1 MTVTDEPDVLVNGT
15 PIDDREA
22 RLSEGADELATHRTS
37 VLAHRN
43 TLVVVAGALT
53 TTGLTAILL
62 AWYGA
67 AQSTLVEEQIPYL
80 ISGGLLGLAL
90 AVIGALTYFA
100 HWLTV
105 LVRQGQEQETRRL
118 EDHAALM
125 AELRAWRDD
134 QDLHRR
140 TREEESDA
148 PARSPRR
155 ARPIRSAPRRS

>member
-1 MTVTDEPDVLVNGT
+1 VKATDEPDVLVNGT

-105 LVRQGQEQETRRL
+105 LVRQGQEQEARRV

-125 AELRAWRDD
+125 AELRAWRDE
-134 QDLHRR
+134 RR
-140 TREEESDA
+140 AREEESDA

-155 ARPIRSAPRRS
+155 ARQLRSTSGRS

>member
-1 MTVTDEPDVLVNGT
+1 MTDSDEPDVLVNGT

-22 RLSEGADELATHRTS
+22 RLAEGADELATTRAS
-37 VLAHRN
+37 VLAHKN

-62 AWYGA
+62 AWFGA

-105 LVRQGQEQETRRL
+105 LVQDGREQETRRL

-125 AELRAWRDD
+125 AELRAWRDE
-134 QDLHRR
+134 R
-140 TREEESDA
+140 TREEETDA

-155 ARPIRSAPRRS
+155 TRQLRSTPSRS

>member
-1 MTVTDEPDVLVNGT
+1 MTVSDEPQVLVNGT

-22 RLSEGADELATHRTS
+22 RLAEGADELATQRTS

-90 AVIGALTYFA
+90 AVIGALAYFA

-105 LVRQGQEQETRRL
+105 LVRQGQEQEARRL

-125 AELRAWRDD
+125 AELRGWRDD
-134 QDLHRR
+134 ARDRR

-148 PARSPRR
+148 PAPGARR
-155 ARPIRSAPRRS
+155 ARPLRSTPGRS

>member
-1 MTVTDEPDVLVNGT
+1 MTVPDEPDVLVNGT
-15 PIDDREA
+15 PIEEREA
-22 RLSEGADELATHRTS
+22 RLAEGADDLATHRAS

-43 TLVVVAGALT
+43 TLVVVAAALT

-62 AWYGA
+62 AWFGA

-105 LVRQGQEQETRRL
+105 LVRQAQEHEARRA

-125 AELRAWRDD
+125 AELRTWRDE
-134 QDLHRR
+134 RAPEAEI
-140 TREEESDA
+140 EEVNNA

-155 ARPIRSAPRRS
+155 TRPLRSASRRS